1 MQTFN
6 YVTFLLRFK
15 ILFLVIFLV
24 IFLQILL
31 SIILMFDWFCGLH
44 WCVRV
49 IWFPVLMFFLIHLLC
64 LLGLEINWATL
75 KCCWIYET
83 SIAFFFINEI
93 LIFLEMRMRGRV
105 THDYGL
111 LKVFFF
117 LGGSGVWDT
126 SILWAFTSCFLR
138 RIVHSEVL
146 GLQLSSNVFI

>member
-1 MQTFN
+1 
-6 YVTFLLRFK
+6 
-15 ILFLVIFLV
+15 
-24 IFLQILL
+24 
-31 SIILMFDWFCGLH
+31 
-44 WCVRV
+44 VRV

-111 LKVFFF
+111 LNFIFFWV
-117 LGGSGVWDT
+117 GVEYGT
-126 SILWAFTSCFLR
+126 PLFCELLLAASIEELFTVRFWGYS
-138 RIVHSEVL
+138 
-146 GLQLSSNVFI
+146 